1 MGFFDKFIEIVHKFS
16 GNNIGY
22 LFNNTVYNSST
33 STIGFV
39 FTGKNCIKSVLKGI
53 ASPLPWCKGLYF
65 TSATLSGVS
74 CVLSSSCL
82 LSGWSCL
89 GPYNLFIAG
98 TGYLTS
104 LGARGCNTLGD
115 CMNPAASLSNTA
127 VERCIDLITENWS

>member
-1 MGFFDKFIEIVHKFS
+1 MSLFKEGIKIVHKFS

-74 CVLSSSCL
+74 CVLSSYSL
-82 LSGWSCL
+82 LIGKH
-89 GPYNLFIAG
+89 YFNLLFYCINNFFNFFS
-98 TGYLTS
+98 S
-104 LGARGCNTLGD
+104 LLFFV
-115 CMNPAASLSNTA
+115 LSFSKEKE
-127 VERCIDLITENWS
+127 VL